1 MLPLDM
7 SADRLV
13 SALLALSEA
22 EPVCVLD
29 SCGVFQLGSRFL
41 IAGVRPIEII
51 ETEDEPHKVLK
62 ILDEQFRSDRLA
74 SIFSLSYGLG
84 LKLLGIESR
93 HANVGEP
100 DIFLSAF
107 DCLVIHNYRT
117 GETWIAGK
125 NKRAQLVRDLLLAV
139 PGGGSQPVPDSRTVR
154 VRSNFTRGEYL
165 DAIEE
170 IKELIRAGDTYQTNL
185 TQQLR
190 VRLPEGRSA
199 QDVFAHLRETHPA
212 PFAAFLKRNRSTVVS
227 ASPERFFRLADGKI
241 TVSPIKGTRR
251 RGTTAAEDAE
261 LRAELLSS
269 EKDRAENTMIV
280 DLMRNDIGRI
290 CEYGSVKVDELCK
303 LEEHPSLFHLVS
315 TISGRLR
322 SDVTP
327 SEVVLSLFPC
337 GSVTG
342 APKRRTLEIIDAIE
356 TASRGLSM
364 GAIGCI
370 VPSGFGIDAAIDL
383 NVAIRTIVIADGEA
397 VFNVGGGIVIDSEPE
412 AEFDESML
420 KASALVNAIAGGQLS

>member
-7 SADRLV
+7 SATQVV
-13 SALLALSEA
+13 SALLALSET
-22 EPVCVLD
+22 ETVCILD

-41 IAGVRPIEII
+41 IAGIRPVEVIEV
-51 ETEDEPHKVLK
+51 EDDVNGTLKVL
-62 ILDEQFRSDRLA
+62 DECIRSNSLA

-84 LKLLGIESR
+84 LKLHGLKSR
-93 HANVGEP
+93 HTNAGEP

-107 DCLVIHNYRT
+107 DCLVVHDYQSAK
-117 GETWIAGK
+117 TWIAGEEK
-125 NKRAQLVRDLLLAV
+125 KQPMVRDLLSAALDRV
-139 PGGGSQPVPDSRTVR
+139 RTPISATVE

-165 DAIEE
+165 GAVEE

-190 VRLPEGRSA
+190 VTLPEGRSP
-199 QDVFAHLRETHPA
+199 QDVFQHLRETHPA
-212 PFAAFLKRNRSTVVS
+212 PFAAFLKRSRSVAVS
-227 ASPERFFRLADGKI
+227 ASPERFFRVADGTI

-251 RGTTAAEDAE
+251 RGTTEAEDAR

-290 CEYGSVKVDELCK
+290 CEYGSVMVDELCK

-315 TISGRLR
+315 SVSGRLKPGIE
-322 SDVTP
+322 P
-327 SEVVLSLFPC
+327 SVVVRSLFPC

-342 APKRRTLEIIDAIE
+342 APKHRTLEIIDAIE
-356 TASRGLSM
+356 TAPRGLSM
-364 GAIGCI
+364 GAIGYS
-370 VPSGFGIDAAIDL
+370 VPPSIFGLDAVVDL
-383 NVAIRTIVIADGEA
+383 NVAIRTMVISEGEA
-397 VFNVGGGIVIDSEPE
+397 VFNVGGGIVIESEPE

-420 KASALVNAIAGGQLS
+420 KAAALIRAIAGTAL